1 MKRKNRKRLA
11 KEAEI
16 ARKEARGDFS
26 HLKDRKTGKLT
37 AAPLPQPTLPKIG
50 FNDDLYSD
58 SGSNAGGHYPPQKNN
73 NNIPYG
79 YPPPPSLSNRNIY
92 PYASSDSESLHSIP
106 AHPSH
111 ALQASHRNGSYAD
124 SIHSTDGL
132 TAMAAPFG
140 YSSESS
146 TQLVGPDGRIL
157 RAPSYRTMPSEQS
170 LTGLAGNGG
179 EWDEKYGSSSY
190 PEFDRTGTPKPA
202 RAMTGGGGGGHRQ
215 DSIDSYSGNGNGN
228 ASGLGYAKGMSWEN
242 QPQTQQ
248 QQYGGGWE
256 ESYGGYPQHQ
266 QQYYGYQEEELRA
279 PSRNQSRGPQPSSRD
294 DGNNM
299 AGRGWGGGY
308 GR

>member
-26 HLKDRKTGKLT
+26 HLKDRKTGKLR

-50 FNDDLYSD
+50 LDDDLYSD
-58 SGSNAGGHYPPQKNN
+58 SGSISHHQHQNS
-73 NNIPYG
+73 IPYG

-106 AHPSH
+106 ANHPSYP
-111 ALQASHRNGSYAD
+111 LQASHRNQSYAD
-124 SIHSTDGL
+124 SVHSTDGL

-140 YSSESS
+140 GYGQESS
-146 TQLVGPDGRIL
+146 NQLVGPDGRMMPM

-170 LTGLAGNGG
+170 LTGIGKGG
-179 EWDEKYGSSSY
+179 GDWDEK
-190 PEFDRTGTPKPA
+190 
-202 RAMTGGGGGGHRQ
+202 GGGGGYSEYDHQPQRGGGFQHGYRQ
-215 DSIDSYSGNGNGN
+215 DSVDSFQQQSGY
-228 ASGLGYAKGMSWEN
+228 GYAQQDQSWEESRA
-242 QPQTQQ
+242 PRYGGGQQ
-248 QQYGGGWE
+248 QQ
-256 ESYGGYPQHQ
+256 SRGYEDE
-266 QQYYGYQEEELRA
+266 GFRA
-279 PSRNQSRGPQPSSRD
+279 PSRGPSRGPTPGTDSS
-294 DGNNM
+294 NL